1 MRFIKNVLVYLLI
14 AALTVTCIPPMEAAA
29 ASDNDIDAA
38 IEAAI
43 EAERQANDGIQGRL
57 EGNVPDEFYG
67 TPAKSRAVT
76 HDPKF
81 DGWTRRDGID
91 VSHHQG
97 VIDWDKVAAD
107 GIEFAFIRVAGRG
120 YGTAGNLF
128 EDALYKTNLKEARVA
143 GLDVGVYIY
152 SQAITQKEAKD
163 EAAYILER
171 IKGYDVNLPV
181 VFDYEYY
188 AGGRLSNAKL
198 TDKQRTD
205 ICRAFCE
212 AVEFAGY
219 EPMIYA
225 NKSMLKNDLDA
236 ASLAE
241 DYQIWL
247 AHYTTATDY
256 QGTYTYWQY
265 TSSGSVDG
273 ISGNVDRNYHYVEP
287 GFRINETTEN
297 AVTMEWTPIAEAEG
311 YVIYRKVADA
321 SYEIIAQID
330 DPAVTTYTD
339 TGLTGNTMYSYYV
352 RYYKIDENGQQTIY
366 KSGYPAKKTM
376 TPLKLEKVV
385 VSGEALDAG
394 TVKLT
399 WEKEPDATGYIV
411 QQYDFSK
418 KKYVKV
424 ATVLSEEAAAETT
437 ESEGAAEDSAL
448 EEGDAALEEGDAAV
462 EEEESAEPVLVE
474 YTKSDLIAG
483 TTYKFRVR
491 ALADIGGATVYG
503 SFSTPV
509 ELTTASKLVK
519 PVLTAK
525 PYSYTTNKL
534 SWTKV
539 PGATAYQIQKYNSS
553 KKKWVLLKTVT
564 GTSTSNTYLNCNT
577 TYKYRVRAIAKTD
590 VKTINSYYSVAQKAK
605 TKGSRKA
612 VVKNGPLNVRK
623 GAGTKYGKL
632 TTVKKNANL
641 TVTGSTKSWYKI
653 KIKVK
658 GKYKTGYV
666 LKKYVRLK

>member
-1 MRFIKNVLVYLLI
+1 MRFFKNVLVYLLI
-14 AALTVTCIPPMEAAA
+14 AALTVTCIPPMGVSA
-29 ASDNDIDAA
+29 ASETDIDAA

-67 TPAKSRAVT
+67 VPAGKYTMKA

-81 DGWTRRDGID
+81 DGWTKRAGID

-107 GIEFAFIRVAGRG
+107 GIKFAFVRVAGRG
-120 YGTAGNLF
+120 YGSGGTLF
-128 EDALYKTNLKEARVA
+128 EDVLYKTNLKEAREA

-152 SQAITQKEAKD
+152 SQAITQKEARD

-171 IKGYDVNLPV
+171 IKGYDINLPV

-188 AGGRLSNAKL
+188 AGGRLSDAKL

-212 AVEFAGY
+212 AVKFAGY

-225 NKSMLKNDLDA
+225 NKSMLKDDLDA
-236 ASLAE
+236 ASLE
-241 DYQIWL
+241 KDYQIWL
-247 AHYTTATDY
+247 AHYTTTTDY
-256 QGTYTYWQY
+256 QGAYTYWQY
-265 TSSGSVDG
+265 TSKGTVDG
-273 ISGNVDRNYHYVEP
+273 ISGNVDRNWHYVEP
-287 GFRINETTEN
+287 GFRIEETTEN
-297 AVTMEWTPIAEAEG
+297 SVTMEWTPIADAEG
-311 YVIYRKVADA
+311 YVIYRKTADEA
-321 SYEIIAQID
+321 YSIVAQID

-339 TGLTGNTMYSYYV
+339 TELTCNTTYSYYV
-352 RYYKIDENGQQTIY
+352 RYYKIDENGQQVIY
-366 KSGYPAKKTM
+366 KSGYPAKTTM
-376 TPLKLEKVV
+376 TPLKLQKVS

-399 WEKEPDATGYIV
+399 WEADANATGYVI
-411 QQYDFSK
+411 QQYDFAK

-424 ATVLSEEAAAETT
+424 DTVLAEETDAVSGTAEAPVAEENPAGDSAIEEDAAAEP
-437 ESEGAAEDSAL
+437 E
-448 EEGDAALEEGDAAV
+448 V
-462 EEEESAEPVLVE
+462 VE
-474 YTKSDLIAG
+474 YVKSDLTAG

-503 SFSTPV
+503 TFSSPV
-509 ELTTASKLVK
+509 TVETSSKLVK

-525 PYSYTTNKL
+525 PYNYTTNKL

-539 PGATAYQIQKYNSS
+539 PGATAYQIQKYNFS
-553 KKKWVLLKTVT
+553 KKKWVLLKTVK
-564 GTSTSNTYLNCNT
+564 GTSTQNTYLNCNT
-577 TYKYRVRAIAKTD
+577 TYKYRVRAIAETD
-590 VKTINSYYSVAQKAK
+590 EVRINSYYSVAQSAK
-605 TKGSRKA
+605 TKGSRIG
-612 VVKNGPLNVRK
+612 VVKDGPLNIRK
-623 GAGTKYGKL
+623 GPGTGYKKL
-632 TTVKKNANL
+632 IQVKKGRQL
-641 TVTGSTKSWYKI
+641 TVTGSTAKWYRV

-658 GKYKTGYV
+658 GKFKVGYV
-666 LKKYVRLK
+666 SKQYVKLK

>member
-1 MRFIKNVLVYLLI
+1 MRFLKNVLVYLMI
-14 AALTVTCIPPMEAAA
+14 AVLTVTCIPPAGVSA
-29 ASDNDIDAA
+29 ASDTDIDAV
-38 IEAAI
+38 IEAAM

-67 TPAKSRAVT
+67 TSSKYTVKA
-76 HDPKF
+76 HNPKF
-81 DGWTRRDGID
+81 DKWTKRAGID

-120 YGTAGNLF
+120 YGSSGNLF
-128 EDALYKTNLKEARVA
+128 EDALYKTNLKEARAA

-152 SQAITQKEAKD
+152 SQAITQKEARD

-212 AVEFAGY
+212 AVKFAGY

-225 NKSMLKNDLDA
+225 NKSMLKDDLDA
-236 ASLAE
+236 TSLAA

-247 AHYTTATDY
+247 AHYTTTTDY

-265 TSSGSVDG
+265 TSSGKVAG
-273 ISGNVDRNYHYVEP
+273 ISGKVDRNWHYVEP
-287 GFRINETTEN
+287 GLRIKETAEN
-297 AVTMEWTPIAEAEG
+297 SVTIEWTPVAGAEG
-311 YVIYRKVADA
+311 YVIYRKTADGEYEVA
-321 SYEIIAQID
+321 AQID
-330 DPAVTTYTD
+330 DPAATAYVD
-339 TGLTGNTMYSYYV
+339 AGLSENTVYSYYLD
-352 RYYKIDENGQQTIY
+352 YYKIDEIGQQVTY
-366 KSGYPAKKTM
+366 SSGYPEKTTM
-376 TPLKLEKVV
+376 TPLTLDKVSV
-385 VSGEALDAG
+385 RGTVLDAG

-399 WEKEPDATGYIV
+399 WNKEPDATGYVV
-411 QQYDFSK
+411 QQYDSAK

-424 ATVLSEEAAAETT
+424 ATVLAEEVNVENEVT
-437 ESEGAAEDSAL
+437 ED
-448 EEGDAALEEGDAAV
+448 
-462 EEEESAEPVLVE
+462 ESAENEQAAEPE
-474 YTKSDLIAG
+474 MIEFTKSDLVAG

-503 SFSTPV
+503 PFSKALQ
-509 ELTTASKLVK
+509 LTTADKLLK

-534 SWTKV
+534 SWTQV

-564 GTSTSNTYLNCNT
+564 GTSASDTYLNCST
-577 TYKYRVRAIAKTD
+577 TYKYRVRAIAEGDGT
-590 VKTINSYYSVAQKAK
+590 TIRSSYSVSQKAK
-605 TKGSRKA
+605 TKVSRSA

-632 TTVKKNANL
+632 TKVKKGAKL
-641 TVTGSTKSWYKI
+641 TVTGSTAKWYRVKV
-653 KIKVK
+653 KVK

-666 LKKYVRLK
+666 LKQYVKLKK